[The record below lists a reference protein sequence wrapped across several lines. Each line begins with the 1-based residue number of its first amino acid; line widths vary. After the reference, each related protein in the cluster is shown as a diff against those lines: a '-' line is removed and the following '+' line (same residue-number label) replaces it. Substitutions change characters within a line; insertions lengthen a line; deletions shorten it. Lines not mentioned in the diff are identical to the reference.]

1 MILKNSSLCLNI
13 LILPFMTQMNQLRRQ
28 FRYCISIGLMVCLY
42 ISCGEKTIATSEIS
56 FADHIWR
63 NHPLPEITLN
73 VQSNQKPWQLKM
85 WLRFN
90 ASLPISVL
98 PVRIYEIAPD
108 GSEVSIDREIKLR
121 DSEGELLGDKG
132 LDIVDLELII
142 DEQRNY
148 PAFGKYRYR
157 FEHRV
162 ETIEDLPGIMDIGC
176 SLIDVKPS

>member
-1 MILKNSSLCLNI
+1 MTTHHIRFTSILSVFIALL
-13 LILPFMTQMNQLRRQ
+13 L
-28 FRYCISIGLMVCLY
+28 
-42 ISCGEKTIATSEIS
+42 SCGSKTIAKSEIS
-56 FADHIWR
+56 FDDHVWKK
-63 NHPLPEITLN
+63 NPLPEIVLD
-73 VQSNQKPWQLKM
+73 VQSNNKPWQLKL
-85 WLRFN
+85 WIRFN
-90 ASLPISVL
+90 ANLPIAAI

-121 DSEGELLGDKG
+121 DSKGELLGDKG
-132 LDIVDLELII
+132 LDIVDLEVIL

-162 ETIEDLPGIMDIGC
+162 ETIEDLPGIMDIGL